1 MITLDS
7 DIGIKKIQVLYDSIR
22 NEFKKSDEVI
32 IDFSNVDRVDLSVI
46 QLVIA
51 AGRDDKLDYRP
62 RGEKHGEDPEAEID
76 AAYHKISDAN
86 MRA

>member
-22 NEFKKSDEVI
+22 DEFKKSDEVI
-32 IDFSNVDRVDLSVI
+32 IDFSNVDRADLSVI

-51 AGRDDKLDYRP
+51 AGREAKSTGKTLKLKSMQRSIKYQMQICAL
-62 RGEKHGEDPEAEID
+62 KV
-76 AAYHKISDAN
+76 
-86 MRA
+86 